1 MVMGTAAQAL
11 HPRRMTLEEWAD
23 MDEDEPGELVD
34 GELVEEEVARH
45 LHEVPVSWLIRTL
58 GNWAIP
64 RKGWVFGSEHKLAVA
79 ADRGRKPDVSM
90 YSSGTRFRANDGLS
104 RTPPLVIVEVISP
117 TPKDAHR
124 DRVDKLADYSK
135 LGVRYYW
142 LLDPRTRILEIL
154 ELGTDGRYAIAA
166 AASGGQVAAPGC
178 EGLILDLDALWEEV
192 DRLSF
197 TDEENEEDEA
207 PPR

>member
-1 MVMGTAAQAL
+1 MVMGATAQAL
-11 HPRRMTLEEWAD
+11 DPRRMTLEEWAD

-34 GELVEEEVARH
+34 GLLVEEEVARH
-45 LHEVPVSWLIRTL
+45 LHEVPVSWLIRTF
-58 GNWAIP
+58 GNWAAP
-64 RKGWVFGSEHKLAVA
+64 RGGWVFGSEHKIAVA

-90 YSSGTRFRANDGLS
+90 YAPGTRFRANDGLS
-104 RTPPLVIVEVISP
+104 RTPPAVLVEVVSP

-124 DRVDKLADYSK
+124 DRVEKLADYSK

-154 ELGTDGRYAIAA
+154 ELGADGRYAIAVS
-166 AASGGQVAAPGC
+166 ASGGQIAVPGC
-178 EGLILDLDALWEEV
+178 EGLTLDLDAMWAEV

-197 TDEENEEDEA
+197 TEGEEGEA
-207 PPR
+207 SSD